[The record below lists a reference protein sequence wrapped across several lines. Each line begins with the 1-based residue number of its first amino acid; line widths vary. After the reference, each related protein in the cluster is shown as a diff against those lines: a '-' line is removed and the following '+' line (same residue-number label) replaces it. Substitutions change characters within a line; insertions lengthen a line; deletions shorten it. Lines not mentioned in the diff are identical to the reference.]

1 MNKLEELMA
10 ELCPNGVPQK
20 RLDESCN
27 ILIIKGSPSQNQ
39 QENSEYIPITEP
51 TEYKIMYLITFSMAL
66 TFSLAK
72 TEVLL
77 LLQEILW

>member
-1 MNKLEELMA
+1 MEFPKNDLTKFA
-10 ELCPNGVPQK
+10 TF
-20 RLDESCN
+20 ST
-27 ILIIKGSPSQNQ
+27 IKESPSQNQ

-51 TEYKIMYLITFSMAL
+51 TEYRIMYLITFSMAL

-77 LLQEILW
+77 LLPEILW